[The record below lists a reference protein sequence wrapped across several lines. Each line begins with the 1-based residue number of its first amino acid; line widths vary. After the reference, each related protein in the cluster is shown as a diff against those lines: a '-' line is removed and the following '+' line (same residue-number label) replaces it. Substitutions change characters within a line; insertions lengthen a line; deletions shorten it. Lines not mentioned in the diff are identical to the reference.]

1 MASVPAV
8 LTSEWTKIRTVS
20 STTWTLI
27 SAFVVTVAMGAALC
41 AVMNSQFDQLAPE
54 ERATFDPTYISF
66 SGMILGQ
73 LAMVVFGVL
82 VVGTEYSSGM
92 IRTSLAAVPQRAT
105 FLLGKMLVAG
115 VLALVVGLATSFAT
129 FFLGQALL
137 GDHRTDIG
145 ADNVLRAVV
154 GGGLYMG
161 LIAIFSMGVAAM
173 LRSSMLSLGILMPF
187 FFLVSQILTAVP
199 GAKTV
204 ARYFPDQA
212 GSKIMQVVPD
222 ALNSDPA
229 PYGPWAGLLIMVAWV
244 AASVIGGLLVLKKRD
259 ASRGT
264 RPVNDLAG
272 TVSAWISSSLIRG
285 AYGRTAC
292 APTTDK
298 SMGLE
303 HDRGSRPDQ
312 ALWREDGRV
321 QPFLPGAARGRHR
334 IPRSQRVG
342 QVDDHAHDSRP

>member
-27 SAFVVTVAMGAALC
+27 SAFVVTVAMGAALS
-41 AVMNSQFDQLAPE
+41 ALLSAQFDDLSVA
-54 ERATFDPTYISF
+54 ERATFDPTFVSF

-92 IRTSLAAVPQRAT
+92 IRTSLAAVPRRGT
-105 FLLGKMLVAG
+105 FLLSKIAVAG
-115 VLALVVGLATSFAT
+115 VLALVVGLITSFIA

-187 FFLVSQILTAVP
+187 FFLVSQILASVP

-212 GSKIMQVVPD
+212 GSKIMQVVP
-222 ALNSDPA
+222 AAMGSDEA
-229 PYGPWAGLLIMVAWV
+229 PYGPWGGLGIMLLWVV
-244 AASVIGGLLVLKKRD
+244 AAVVGGYLVLKKRD
-259 ASRGT
+259 A
-264 RPVNDLAG
+264 
-272 TVSAWISSSLIRG
+272 
-285 AYGRTAC
+285 
-292 APTTDK
+292 
-298 SMGLE
+298 
-303 HDRGSRPDQ
+303 
-312 ALWREDGRV
+312 
-321 QPFLPGAARGRHR
+321 
-334 IPRSQRVG
+334 
-342 QVDDHAHDSRP
+342 

>member
-20 STTWTLI
+20 STIWTLI

-41 AVMNSQFDQLAPE
+41 AVMNSQFDQLADA
-54 ERATFDPTYISF
+54 ERATFDPTLISF

-105 FLLGKMLVAG
+105 FLLSKMLVAG

-137 GDHRTDIG
+137 GDHSTDIG
-145 ADNVLRAVV
+145 AQNVLRAVV

-161 LIAIFSMGVAAM
+161 LIAVFSMGVAAM

-187 FFLVSQILTAVP
+187 FFLVSQILSAVP
-199 GAKTV
+199 GAKKV
-204 ARYFPDQA
+204 AQYFPDQA

-222 ALNSDPA
+222 ALNSNPS

-244 AASVIGGLLVLKKRD
+244 AASVIGGFLVLKKRD
-259 ASRGT
+259 A
-264 RPVNDLAG
+264 
-272 TVSAWISSSLIRG
+272 
-285 AYGRTAC
+285 
-292 APTTDK
+292 
-298 SMGLE
+298 
-303 HDRGSRPDQ
+303 
-312 ALWREDGRV
+312 
-321 QPFLPGAARGRHR
+321 
-334 IPRSQRVG
+334 
-342 QVDDHAHDSRP
+342 